1 MKKINS
7 ALISVYYKDGLDVLA
22 KTLRKNNVTIYST
35 GGTQKYLED
44 LGIEVVAVES
54 LTDYPSILGGRVK
67 TLHPKVF
74 GGILARRDIAQDLQ
88 QLEEFEIPAIDLVV
102 VDLYPFEE
110 TLANSNEESEIIEKI
125 DIGGISLI
133 RAAAKNYKDTCV
145 ISSSSQYLGL
155 VQLLEEQ
162 GGCTTLAQRKSLAAA
177 SFASSSHY
185 DSAIYSFFARSE
197 EEQKFRVSFN
207 QSKSLRYGENPHQ
220 KAEFYGNLDAYFD
233 QINGKELS
241 YNNLVDIDAAINVI
255 AEFEKP
261 SFAIIKHTNTCGLAS
276 AANNLEAYEKAFACD
291 PVSAFGGILA
301 TNKKIELAL
310 AEKINTL
317 FCEVVIAPEFSEEAL
332 ELLKG
337 KKNRILLKQ
346 KIFKTNQ
353 AQYKSLLNGVLW
365 QDFDNAIETEK
376 DFQLSTSRALQE
388 GEAKDLEFAI
398 KAVKHL
404 KSNGIAII
412 KNEQLVGMGCGQT
425 SRVDALRQAIAKAQA
440 FGFDIKGSAMASD
453 AFFPF
458 PDCVEIGAEFG
469 ISCIAQPGGSIK
481 DQDSIDACNKL
492 GVSMV
497 FTGVRHFKH

>member
-1 MKKINS
+1 M
-7 ALISVYYKDGLDVLA
+7 
-22 KTLRKNNVTIYST
+22 
-35 GGTQKYLED
+35 
-44 LGIEVVAVES
+44 
-54 LTDYPSILGGRVK
+54 
-67 TLHPKVF
+67 
-74 GGILARRDIAQDLQ
+74 
-88 QLEEFEIPAIDLVV
+88 
-102 VDLYPFEE
+102 
-110 TLANSNEESEIIEKI
+110 IEKI

-145 ISSSSQYLGL
+145 LSSNSQYPTL
-155 VQLLEEQ
+155 VDLLESQ
-162 GGCTTLAQRKSLAAA
+162 NGCTTLTQRKSFAAA

-185 DSAIYSFFARSE
+185 DSAIYAYFARGE
-197 EEQKFRVSFN
+197 EDQKFRQSFN
-207 QSKSLRYGENPHQ
+207 ESKSLRYGENPHQ
-220 KAEFYGNLDAYFD
+220 NAAFYGDLDAYFD
-233 QINGKELS
+233 QLNGKELS

-255 AEFEKP
+255 AEFERP

-276 AANNLEAYEKAFACD
+276 GENNLEAYEKAFACD

-310 AEKINTL
+310 AEQINSL

-346 KIFKTNQ
+346 KIFKTNKT
-353 AQYKSLLNGVLW
+353 QYKSLLNGVLW
-365 QDFDNAIETEK
+365 QDFDNAIESEK
-376 DFQLSTSRALQE
+376 DFTLSTNRALAA

-404 KSNGIAII
+404 KSNGIALI

-425 SRVDALRQAIAKAQA
+425 SRVDALRQAIAKAHA
-440 FGFDIKGSAMASD
+440 FGFDIKGAAMASD